1 MQLRTSNGLPRAI
14 ATTAPRA
21 CVLVVM
27 YGNPNYH
34 PPTINAVRIMSERF
48 AVKVVCRNDAGPTA
62 DWPPAVQIERVGELT
77 TADESF
83 GASLWRKLSWYRGF
97 VRRLGAVVSE
107 TGLALIYAYDPIGF
121 AASIAALAKLRAKI
135 PVVFHCHDN
144 PVLGRRRIA
153 SLQDWIFRYALRHTG
168 DAAFTVFPSK
178 YRAPIWLDEARDP
191 RAPMIVPNGAAR
203 EFYPSREDWNTLAR
217 RRWESK
223 RILYLGSMGPENG
236 QPQALRAL
244 AALPGAVKLDAVGF
258 GTAEFRSELSELAA
272 GLSLQPRVSISD
284 WVPDPERDRLAE
296 RAAVG
301 LVLYRAVNP
310 NWEHSGP
317 SPNKL
322 FQYAAWG
329 LPVVVPD
336 RKSFREFF
344 ADDEWVTYADPE
356 DPAAIARAIELVLAD
371 RDRYVAMSLAAR
383 RAHETKYNYERLFAP
398 VFERICALVDATHD
412 ASGLRQSDE
421 ANQV

>member
-1 MQLRTSNGLPRAI
+1 VI
-14 ATTAPRA
+14 
-21 CVLVVM
+21 

-62 DWPPAVQIERVGELT
+62 DWPPTAAIERVGELT

-83 GASLWRKLSWYRGF
+83 GASAWRKLSWYRRF
-97 VRRLGAVVSE
+97 VRRVGAAIAE
-107 TGLALIYAYDPIGF
+107 TGPALIYAYDPIGF
-121 AASIAALAKLRAKI
+121 AASIAAMSKLRAQI
-135 PVVFHCHDN
+135 PVVFHCHDT
-144 PVLGRRRIA
+144 PALGWPRIM

-168 DAAFTVFPSK
+168 DAVFTIFPSK
-178 YRAPIWLDEARDP
+178 YRAPIWLDKARDP

-203 EFYPSREDWNTLAR
+203 EFYPSREDWKALAR

-223 RILYLGSMGPENG
+223 RVLYLGSMSSENG

-244 AALPGAVKLDAVGF
+244 AALPDAVKLDVVGF
-258 GTAEFRSELSELAA
+258 GTAEFRHRLSELAA
-272 GLSLQPRVSISD
+272 SLSLQPRVSISD
-284 WVPDPERDRLAE
+284 WVPDPERVRRAE
-296 RAAVG
+296 QAAVG

-322 FQYAAWG
+322 FEYAAWG

-344 ADDEWVTYADPE
+344 ANDEWVTYADPE
-356 DPAAIARAIELVLAD
+356 DPAAIARAIEFILAD
-371 RDRYVAMSLAAR
+371 CERYIAMSLAAR
-383 RAHETKYNYERLFAP
+383 AAHETKYNYEQVFAP
-398 VFERICALVDATHD
+398 VLERICALVGAAHD
-412 ASGLRQSDE
+412 AAALCQRSSSE
-421 ANQV
+421 K

>member
-1 MQLRTSNGLPRAI
+1 MGTSLQSRTSARLPRPIGSASS
-14 ATTAPRA
+14 AAPRL
-21 CVLVVM
+21 LVVM

-34 PPTINAVRIMSERF
+34 PPTINGVRIMSERF
-48 AVKVVCRNDAGPTA
+48 AVNVVCRNDAGPA
-62 DWPPAVQIERVGELT
+62 AYWPPAVSIERVGELT
-77 TADESF
+77 TTDESF

-97 VRRLGAVVSE
+97 VRRLGAVISE
-107 TGLALIYAYDPIGF
+107 TRPALIYAYDPIGF
-121 AASIAALAKLRAKI
+121 AASIAALAKLRAQV

-144 PVLGRRRIA
+144 PVLGRRRIT

-191 RAPMIVPNGAAR
+191 RAPLIVPNGAAR
-203 EFYPSREDWNTLAR
+203 EFYAPREDWNALAR

-236 QPQALRAL
+236 QLQALRAL
-244 AALPGAVKLDAVGF
+244 AALPAAVKLDAVGF
-258 GTAEFRSELSELAA
+258 GTAEFRRELSELAA
-272 GLSLQPRVSISD
+272 ELSLQPRVSISD
-284 WVPDPERDRLAE
+284 WVPDPERDLLAE
-296 RAAVG
+296 QAAVG

-344 ADDEWVTYADPE
+344 ADDEWVSYADPE

-398 VFERICALVDATHD
+398 VLERICTLVDAAHD
-412 ASGLRQSDE
+412 ASGLRQ
-421 ANQV
+421 VR